1 MDMEVN
7 LLMGGRGEKP
17 GLSQVQDDPPTRMLR
32 AVGNARRTLRAGFT
46 TVRNLGLFVK
56 TGGYL
61 LDVALGKAIDAGWID
76 GPRVVP
82 AGHAITPT
90 GGHLD
95 PTMFA
100 AFAPH
105 VLELTVEEGIANG
118 VDEIRKAVRYQI
130 KHGAELIKVCC
141 SGGVMSL
148 TGPPGAQH
156 YSDEELRAIVDEAHR
171 RGLRV
176 AAHTHGAEAV
186 KHAVEAGIDC
196 IEHGF
201 LIDDEAIAMMVEH
214 GTFLVSTRRLAEGM
228 DVSHAP
234 PELQAKAAE
243 MFPKSRTSILAAYE
257 AGVKIAVGTDAPAI
271 PHGKN
276 ADELVTLVDWGL
288 PPLAVLRAATVT
300 AAELINVDR
309 PRPARR
315 GPARRHHRGAG
326 KSVVRHRRNP
336 ECELR
341 DERRQGLC
349 PTRIEDLVEIQ
360 QLLARYAVTI
370 TQEDIDGLVAVFTPD
385 GTYSAFGETYSLDRF
400 PVLVDAA
407 PKGLFMTATPVI
419 DLDGDTATG
428 TQPLCF
434 IDNATHDM
442 RIGYYKDTYVRTA
455 DGWRLKTRA
464 MTFIRRS
471 GVHDS
476 GRPHA
481 IGRPSANPA

>member
-17 GLSQVQDDPPTRMLR
+17 GLSQVQDDPPTRVLR

-105 VLELTVEEGIANG
+105 ALELTVEEGIANG

-176 AAHTHGAEAV
+176 AAHTHGADAV

-201 LIDDEAIAMMVEH
+201 LIDDDAIAMMVEH
-214 GTFLVSTRRLAEGM
+214 GTFLVSTRRLAEARM

-271 PHGKN
+271 PHGKQRRRACHPGRLGPAAVGGAAGGHGDRGR
-276 ADELVTLVDWGL
+276 ADQL
-288 PPLAVLRAATVT
+288 
-300 AAELINVDR
+300 DR
-309 PRPARR
+309 PRPAGA

-326 KSVVRHRRNP
+326 KPVGRHHRYP
-336 ECELR
+336 ERQLCH
-341 DERRQGLC
+341 ERRQGLC
-349 PTRIEDLVEIQ
+349 RQISQPELTTWSRSSSCSPATRSPSPRKTSTGSSASSRRTEPTAPSATPTGWTGFPE
-360 QLLARYAVTI
+360 
-370 TQEDIDGLVAVFTPD
+370 LVA
-385 GTYSAFGETYSLDRF
+385 
-400 PVLVDAA
+400 AA
-407 PKGLFMTATPVI
+407 PKGLF
-419 DLDGDTATG
+419 LTG
-428 TQPLCF
+428 TALVE
-434 IDNATHDM
+434 H
-442 RIGYYKDTYVRTA
+442 
-455 DGWRLKTRA
+455 
-464 MTFIRRS
+464 RRRF
-471 GVHDS
+471 GERHPAVVLH
-476 GRPHA
+476 RPRH
-481 IGRPSANPA
+481 P